1 MIKLSDSISK
11 YLKNHQSDFLL
22 FGTIQNEWEKIVGE
36 KIAKATN
43 IIKLEQNKLYIKCKN
58 PTQGIGLPINLILS
72 LTSRKKGL
80 LHLLDNLTP
89 KNNLEPY

>member
-1 MIKLSDSISK
+1 MIKISDSISK
-11 YLKNHQSDFLL
+11 YLKNHQSDLLL

-58 PTQGIGLPINLILS
+58 PTWKNELQYQKREILKKINETTDKI
-72 LTSRKKGL
+72 KKIIII
-80 LHLLDNLTP
+80 
-89 KNNLEPY
+89 